1 MDKEKILDKLA
12 QAVLNGDTKGVAEIA
27 QEVLSLGID
36 PMEAI
41 QQGAAK
47 GLDILGERF
56 QRLEAYLPEL
66 VMGGDTMKAC
76 MAVLMPHVNR
86 NKKDGVLMGK
96 IVIGTVSGDIHD
108 IGKNIVS
115 SMLTAAGFEVD
126 DLGTDIS
133 DKQFI
138 ERAEEFGANIIA
150 MSALLTMTAYRQK
163 EVLKRLRDMGLRDK
177 YYVIVGGG
185 PLNADWAKKIGA
197 DGYGATAVD
206 AIQLVRR
213 LLSEGVHP
221 PLPEPLV
228 VQ

>member
-1 MDKEKILDKLA
+1 MDKDKILDKLA
-12 QAVLNGDTKGVAEIA
+12 QAVLNGDTKEATEVA
-27 QEVLSLGID
+27 QEVLSAGID
-36 PMEAI
+36 PLEAI

-76 MAVLMPHVNR
+76 MAVLMPHINQ

-115 SMLTAAGFEVD
+115 SMLTAAGFDVD
-126 DLGTDIS
+126 DLGIDIS

-138 ERAEEFGANIIA
+138 ERAEQFGANIIA
-150 MSALLTMTAYRQK
+150 MSALLTMTAYRQE
-163 EVLKRLRDMGLRDK
+163 EVLKRLRDMELRDK